1 MKIKKSIADYDD
13 DGDGEAHEKLRAAA
27 DWSGPVKQ
35 RYCTDLLWLILIC
48 LSWVGMTVVGI
59 YAVQNGDYRLVLYP
73 LDYDGNVC
81 GTNYN
86 NRDMTE

>member
-13 DGDGEAHEKLRAAA
+13 DDEAHEKLRAAA
-27 DWSGPVKQ
+27 DWSGPVQQ

-81 GTNYN
+81 GTYYN